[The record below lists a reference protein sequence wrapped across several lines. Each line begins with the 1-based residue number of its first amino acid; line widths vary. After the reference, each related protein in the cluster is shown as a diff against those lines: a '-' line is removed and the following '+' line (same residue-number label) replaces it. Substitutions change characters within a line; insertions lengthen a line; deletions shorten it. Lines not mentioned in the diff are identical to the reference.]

1 MFTSLAVTAL
11 SFSTGS
17 LLGILL
23 WVAVLAVVVWAVI
36 ALVRWSG
43 VPIPQPVIII
53 LTALVAIF
61 LIILLFRAFGML
73 V

>member
-1 MFTSLAVTAL
+1 MLLLATAL
-11 SFSTGS
+11 SLSTGS
-17 LLGILL
+17 LLGVLL
-23 WVAVLAVVVWAVI
+23 WVAVAAVVVWAVI

-61 LIILLFRAFGML
+61 LIILLFRAFGLL